1 MQTDLFTPI
10 ELGALTLKNRIFMA
24 PMTRSRALSDGTPTP
39 EMADYYSQRA
49 GAGLIISE
57 GIQPNADGQG
67 YCRTPG
73 LHSANHAEAWS
84 TITTRVSEAG
94 GVMVAQLMHVGRV
107 ASQLNKANGARTL
120 APSAIQASG
129 KMYTDAAGMV
139 EFDTPEAMSRS
150 DIDET
155 IAAYVAAAELAR
167 ESGFEGVELH
177 AASGYLPAQFLSTGT
192 NKRED
197 QYGGSISGRLRFV
210 IELIEAL
217 NSAIGAER
225 VGIRICPGNPFND
238 LEDADPKATFTGL
251 LQAISPMGLAYLHVI
266 RMASTGLDNFA
277 LAEKHFAG
285 PLVFN
290 DSFNAEEADR
300 FLKNGRCAAVS
311 FARPFI
317 ANPDFPER
325 IRVGADLDK
334 FDPKRLYT
342 PGPKGYSDYPT
353 LPQR

>member
-1 MQTDLFTPI
+1 MQTDLFSPL
-10 ELGALTLKNRIFMA
+10 ELGALALKNRIFMA
-24 PMTRSRALSDGTPTP
+24 PMTRSRAHSDGTPSL

-73 LHSANHAEAWS
+73 LHSANQAKAWS
-84 TITTRVSEAG
+84 ETTTRVSEAG

-107 ASQLNKANGARTL
+107 ASHLNKADGARTL

-129 KMYTDAAGMV
+129 EMYTDAAGMV
-139 EFDTPEAMSRS
+139 EFDTPEAMSLG
-150 DIDET
+150 DIDQT
-155 IAAYVAAAELAR
+155 IEDYVAAAKLAR
-167 ESGFEGVELH
+167 KSGFEGVELH
-177 AASGYLPAQFLSTGT
+177 ATSGYLPAQFLSTGT

-210 IELIEAL
+210 IDLIEAL
-217 NSAIGAER
+217 NGAIGAER

-277 LAEKHFAG
+277 MAEHYFKG
-285 PLVFN
+285 SLVFN
-290 DSFNAEEADR
+290 DSFNAEEANH
-300 FLKNGRCAAVS
+300 FVKNGRCAAVS

-325 IRVGADLDK
+325 IRIGADLAK

-342 PGPKGYSDYPT
+342 PGPEGYSDYPT